1 MGFVKKYCAGFT
13 LINYLCR
20 GGLVLLAEWQGSLK
34 MGFARFQ
41 AALNGMDRAGRGI
54 IAIMRIM
61 RMMRIKP
68 TAMPAAMPNIRPTNK
83 AA

>member
-1 MGFVKKYCAGFT
+1 LGFVKKYCAGFT
-13 LINYLCR
+13 LINYLCC
-20 GGLVLLAEWQGSLK
+20 GGLVLLAEWQSSLK

-41 AALNGMDRAGRGI
+41 AALNGMDRVGRGI
-54 IAIMRIM
+54 IAIMRI
-61 RMMRIKP
+61 MRIKP